1 MRQLVLLGPFTDR
14 SVRFPKPLIYFKER
28 NPFLYQPPCIGH
40 YRGVCV
46 SPPPLTPAL
55 AVEEAFTS
63 LRNYF
68 LWLALKF
75 TKEMSANFLV
85 RR

>member
-1 MRQLVLLGPFTDR
+1 MR
-14 SVRFPKPLIYFKER
+14 I
-28 NPFLYQPPCIGH
+28 
-40 YRGVCV
+40 
-46 SPPPLTPAL
+46 PPPPPVL

-63 LRNYF
+63 LRNF

-75 TKEMSANFLV
+75 TKEMSTNFFV

>member
-1 MRQLVLLGPFTDR
+1 MR
-14 SVRFPKPLIYFKER
+14 I
-28 NPFLYQPPCIGH
+28 
-40 YRGVCV
+40 
-46 SPPPLTPAL
+46 PPPLTPAL

-68 LWLALKF
+68 LWLTLKF

>member
-1 MRQLVLLGPFTDR
+1 MR
-14 SVRFPKPLIYFKER
+14 I
-28 NPFLYQPPCIGH
+28 
-40 YRGVCV
+40 
-46 SPPPLTPAL
+46 PPPLTPAL
-55 AVEEAFTS
+55 AVEEGFTS